1 MTDDS
6 ESRHGH
12 GSRAAS
18 DESSSLQGG
27 VIDPLL
33 TALTLV
39 YINTT
44 LTARS
49 SWPNISIPDVLLTLE
64 RLPQSV

>member
-1 MTDDS
+1 MVAGQD
-6 ESRHGH
+6 GN

-18 DESSSLQGG
+18 DGG

-39 YINTT
+39 YINPQQLTT
-44 LTARS
+44 AHL
-49 SWPNISIPDVLLTLE
+49 NISTLGT
-64 RLPQSV
+64 

>member
-1 MTDDS
+1 MVAGQD
-6 ESRHGH
+6 GN

-18 DESSSLQGG
+18 DGG

-44 LTARS
+44 DRQPAAAGR
-49 SWPNISIPDVLLTLE
+49 P
-64 RLPQSV
+64 RLQRT